1 MRVKQTARKS
11 TASRDPADPLNNR
24 LRILETKRSSLG
36 SSGSS
41 YLQQHGPNSNSGS
54 SRASF
59 PAGCGLVSR
68 GKQISFK
75 DDVKF
80 KPRLASGEGALK
92 EIKRL
97 QKSTDLLIPR
107 SVFHRLVREITQN
120 LGEGT
125 ENLRYQVAALMALQE
140 ATEHYM
146 TSLFEDAYLCTIHAK
161 RVTLFTKD
169 MDLCRK
175 LRRI

>member
-11 TASRDPADPLNNR
+11 TASRDTSDPLTNR
-24 LRILETKRSSLG
+24 QRVLETKRSSLG
-36 SSGSS
+36 SSASSYIRQQGSS
-41 YLQQHGPNSNSGS
+41 GAGS
-54 SRASF
+54 SRHSL
-59 PAGCGLVSR
+59 PANSGPSSR

-80 KPRLASGEGALK
+80 KPRLSPGEGALR
-92 EIKRL
+92 EIRRL
-97 QKSTDLLIPR
+97 QKTTDLLIPR
-107 SVFHRLVREITQN
+107 AVFHRLVREITQD
-120 LGEGT
+120 LGPERDGI
-125 ENLRYQVAALMALQE
+125 RYQVAALMALQE

-175 LRRI
+175 LRRN